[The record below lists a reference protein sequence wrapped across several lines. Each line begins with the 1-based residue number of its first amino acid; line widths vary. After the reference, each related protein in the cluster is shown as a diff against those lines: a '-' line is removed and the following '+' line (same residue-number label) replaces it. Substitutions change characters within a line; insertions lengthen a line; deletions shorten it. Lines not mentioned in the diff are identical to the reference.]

1 TVKSCQVC
9 LANKVQPGPC
19 PGTIT
24 QLEAREPFDV
34 VSIDTVGGFSGFGS
48 AKRYWHIAL
57 DHHTRYVWAVASS
70 RQAYTDFTNLMS
82 KVLEDGTPKLIL
94 TDQYPALTSS
104 TFRSYLEGKGI
115 ELAHIPPNSAHSNGR
130 VEPVNLT
137 LTDNLRSCYNDA
149 QNKIKNW
156 AKVASRVV
164 DTYNHSI
171 HGVTKYAPIFLLKGL
186 DPLGIHKT
194 DDLASAREH
203 AF

>member
-1 TVKSCQVC
+1 FRAELLTNMHELLGHLHTKALQSMMAKLFYWGKIDEEARHTVKSCQVC

-48 AKRYWHIAL
+48 AKRYWHIAI

-130 VEPVNLT
+130 VERVNLT

-156 AKVASRVV
+156 
-164 DTYNHSI
+164 
-171 HGVTKYAPIFLLKGL
+171 
-186 DPLGIHKT
+186 
-194 DDLASAREH
+194 
-203 AF
+203 